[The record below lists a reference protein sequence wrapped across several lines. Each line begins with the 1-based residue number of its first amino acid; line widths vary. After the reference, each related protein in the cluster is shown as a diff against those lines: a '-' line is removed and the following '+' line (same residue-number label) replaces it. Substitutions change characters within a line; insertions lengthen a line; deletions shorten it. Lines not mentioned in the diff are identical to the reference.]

1 MRVNIQ
7 QRIAKQLQELET
19 EFRKGH
25 KSYVAKIKGQA
36 IEEYRPDLSLSSKPT
51 GAGGAS
57 SFFEEPDEAASDPRF
72 NAQQTLQL
80 VMMDQMSAEREKQ
93 INQVAESVNDLAD
106 IFKEIQVLVIDQGTV
121 LDRIDYNIEQAAS
134 KVNRSPGSNPRASRG
149 CAHDVSPPLHGV
161 ANVPTQVTFG
171 ERACAP
177 LAASAV
183 WAPNRRVAD
192 WRRRGGV
199 AQGER
204 LPEEVEDDA
213 VHLPAADPVRTDGH
227 RAASQKVAQQP
238 MRGREHGQP
247 LRQYY

>member
-7 QRIAKQLQELET
+7 QRIAKQLQELEA

-57 SFFEEPDEAASDPRF
+57 SFFEEPDEAACDPRF

-134 KVNRSPGSNPRASRG
+134 KVNRSPASNSRASRG
-149 CAHDVSPPLHGV
+149 CAHVSPPLARCGQRSNPGHAWG
-161 ANVPTQVTFG
+161 ACL
-171 ERACAP
+171 RAARGLSRVGCESACGRLATPRWSCA
-177 LAASAV
+177 
-183 WAPNRRVAD
+183 RRTTTRRS
-192 WRRRGGV
+192 RRRCC
-199 AQGER
+199 ASICCCCC
-204 LPEEVEDDA
+204 
-213 VHLPAADPVRTDGH
+213 AD
-227 RAASQKVAQQP
+227 
-238 MRGREHGQP
+238 
-247 LRQYY
+247 